1 MDQGERTAEGR
12 RPRPRD
18 RHAGEPQPSD
28 PRPSNSQTRRATV
41 SYYVLPETPCP
52 YLTGQFERKLLTEIT
67 GPEAHDLYELLTRA
81 GFRRSHRF
89 AYRPACQDCSA
100 CVPVRVP
107 TADFAYR
114 KSVKRIA
121 KLNQDLSAI
130 ERPALATQEH
140 YALFK
145 SYLRARHGDGEMAA
159 MGPQEFRAM
168 VEETDLETRIIEFR
182 RPDQALVGALLM
194 DWLSDGASAVYSY
207 FSPAEARRSLGLYM
221 IVWLID
227 AARRRD
233 LPFVYLGYWIDAC
246 QKMAYKTRLQPI
258 EALTDQG
265 WKRMEADGP
274 SR

>member
-12 RPRPRD
+12 RPRPD
-18 RHAGEPQPSD
+18 DPQPSD
-28 PRPSNSQTRRATV
+28 HRSRRATV

-52 YLTGQFERKLLTEIT
+52 YLTGHFERKLLTEIT
-67 GPEAHDLYELLTRA
+67 GPEAHGLYELLTRA

-89 AYRPACQDCSA
+89 AYRPACQGCSA

-107 TADFAYR
+107 TADFECR